1 MPSENPYP
9 ESSALVNAAENIW
22 EGSESRVT
30 ISMTVSERLRSE
42 MEDEFGMAL
51 ESVFITDSDIRH
63 IKKKHGSSEGSR
75 RQRNIGPEDFECLP
89 AIINDFDKVSHT
101 DTDKLGNMKFLFS
114 KEIGCIAYVATVQR
128 GKRKLEIKTF
138 WKKSLP
144 GASC

>member
-1 MPSENPYP
+1 MPSENLYP

-30 ISMTVSERLRSE
+30 ISMTVSEKLRAK
-42 MEDEFGMAL
+42 MEDEFEMAL

-75 RQRNIGPEDFECLP
+75 GQRNIGPEDFACLP
-89 AIINDFDKVSHT
+89 SIVNDFDKVSHT
-101 DTDKLGNMKFLFS
+101 NTDKLGNMKFLFS